1 MKPLEQLT
9 AGDFRPYLN
18 TTFTI
23 RLEGLDP
30 SPLDLV
36 KVAESGPKPWPEARQ
51 PFALHF
57 LGPVSTQY
65 LLQHIYALDHPTMGL
80 LELFLVPLGPEQGRM
95 RYEAVIS

>member
-9 AGDFRPYLN
+9 GSDFRPYLN

-23 RLEGLDP
+23 RLEGIDP
-30 SPLDLV
+30 IPLDLV
-36 KVAESGPKPWPEARQ
+36 SVTESDAGPWPDARQ

-65 LLQHIYALDHPTMGL
+65 LLQHIYTLHHPTMGT

-95 RYEAVIS
+95 RYEAVFS